1 MEGGKAKGIWRG
13 GGRES
18 ESSVG
23 VKRLASIGDLGL
35 RVGKTLRLALL
46 AQGYFSPA
54 RMDWKKIR
62 PEPDSNRRMMVLQT
76 IALAN
81 LAIGP
86 RGDYNFERSLHRERF
101 FLSRYTSSIISFV
114 RNTPGSTSLKLVV
127 PIFWAVQLWAI
138 SSPAHFFFGRY
149 TVGIISL
156 VENWA
161 GLA

>member
-1 MEGGKAKGIWRG
+1 
-13 GGRES
+13 
-18 ESSVG
+18 
-23 VKRLASIGDLGL
+23 
-35 RVGKTLRLALL
+35 
-46 AQGYFSPA
+46 
-54 RMDWKKIR
+54 
-62 PEPDSNRRMMVLQT
+62 
-76 IALAN
+76 